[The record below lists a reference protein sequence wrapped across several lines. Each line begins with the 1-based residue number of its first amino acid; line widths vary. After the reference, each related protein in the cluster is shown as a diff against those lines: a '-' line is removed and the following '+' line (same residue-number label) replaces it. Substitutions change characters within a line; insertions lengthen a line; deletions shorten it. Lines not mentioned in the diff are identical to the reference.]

1 MAESDK
7 QTQWFVLRDLK
18 RPNAKLPAY
27 KFLRNERFEVFVP
40 MKTRVITRQG
50 KKEIEEIPVIQDL
63 LFVHADRESLDPL
76 ISKTETLQYR
86 FLRNRNRAPMTV
98 PDDEMQRF
106 ILAVN
111 SSNYKRYYLPEEITS
126 DMFGRR
132 IRIVGGPL
140 DGYEGSLITIR
151 GSKTKRLM
159 IKLQNFF
166 AVAVE
171 VNPEYIQLL

>member
-1 MAESDK
+1 MCAFTNLCRLTIKVLQHFVQNVAKLRMAESDK

-86 FLRNRNRAPMTV
+86 FICPGK
-98 PDDEMQRF
+98 
-106 ILAVN
+106 
-111 SSNYKRYYLPEEITS
+111 S
-126 DMFGRR
+126 
-132 IRIVGGPL
+132 
-140 DGYEGSLITIR
+140 
-151 GSKTKRLM
+151 
-159 IKLQNFF
+159 
-166 AVAVE
+166 
-171 VNPEYIQLL
+171 